1 MKVKSFGLKNF
12 RSYGN
17 NFQSIELT
25 DTGGLIGLFAD
36 NGSGKTSLSECLEYT
51 RYGKIRGRTKQWS
64 SLSSVQNRYNKG
76 AYTKVI
82 YENDIVVERT
92 ISPESIVVKK
102 GAISYKEHDLDTLMP
117 FDHDLYNSI
126 VSFNSKSFMNY
137 MSLSKHDK
145 QLLIDRVLNLHIF
158 DKIKK
163 ILEQLK
169 SEKERKSLQLESS
182 LSSYTKSMK
191 LLQQKMLKA
200 AERQDFKQAEEL
212 ELLSKELLSKKE
224 DFELL
229 QKDIHDSKNS
239 LKKLQE
245 HMQSLQT
252 KISSAE
258 ANVVLFKKQIKLY
271 EQEKCPTCQSD
282 LTQKLHTDLH
292 TSLVQKVDKYTN
304 AIEQAKKQQSEL
316 RTTYQKLYAS
326 DSILQQS
333 YGALVQNVQQIKN
346 SIDIKNQNISKPI
359 ENDLKEVL
367 EQTRTEGMNVRNSLL
382 EIQADVLM
390 YEEILPF
397 FEENGLKSD
406 LIKQLLPVLN
416 SSIRKSCMLLELPFE
431 AHLDGSLGVEVS
443 ILGDSID
450 LDSLSEGESSYIN
463 FVCMLAFMNMCK
475 LGRLTNVM
483 FLDEPFESISPKGLT
498 KILKLLR
505 EFCKEENINM
515 FFVQQKEL
523 DASNFDRVIK
533 IEKNIFSNIVL
544 DRTF

>member
-17 NFQSIELT
+17 NFQSIELSEI
-25 DTGGLIGLFAD
+25 GGLIGLFAD

-51 RYGKIRGRTKQWS
+51 RFGKIRGRKKAWS

-76 AYTKVI
+76 AYTKVV
-82 YENDIVVERT
+82 YENDIIVERT
-92 ISPESIVVKK
+92 ISPETIIIKK
-102 GAISYKEHDLDTLMP
+102 GETNYKENDLNTLIP
-117 FDHDLYNSI
+117 FEHDLYNSI

-163 ILEQLK
+163 MLEQLK

-182 LSSYTKSMK
+182 LNSYTKSMK
-191 LLQQKMLKA
+191 LLQQKMSKA
-200 AERQDFKQAEEL
+200 AERQDSKMAEEL

-229 QKDIHDSKNS
+229 QNDIKDSKNS

-245 HMQSLQT
+245 QMQSMQT

-258 ANVVLFKKQIKLY
+258 ANVTLFKKQIKLY

-282 LTQKLHTDLH
+282 LTHKLHTDLH
-292 TSLVQKVDKYTN
+292 ASLVQKVDKYNT
-304 AIEQAKKQQSEL
+304 AIEQAKIQQSEL
-316 RTTYQKLYAS
+316 RTVYQKLYTS

-346 SIDIKNQNISKPI
+346 NIDVKSQNISKPV
-359 ENDLKEVL
+359 ENDLKDVL
-367 EQTRTEGMNVRNSLL
+367 EQTRTEGINVRNSLL

-397 FEENGLKSD
+397 FEESGLKSD
-406 LIKQLLPVLN
+406 LVKQLLPALN

-431 AHLDGSLGVEVS
+431 ASLDGSLSVDVM

-463 FVCMLAFMNMCK
+463 FVCMLAFMNLCK
-475 LGRLTNVM
+475 LGRLTNIM

-505 EFCKEENINM
+505 QFCKEEKINM

-544 DRTF
+544 DKTF

>member
-17 NFQSIELT
+17 NFQSIELSEI
-25 DTGGLIGLFAD
+25 GGLIGLFAD

-51 RYGKIRGRTKQWS
+51 RFGKIRGRKKAWS

-76 AYTKVI
+76 AYTKVV
-82 YENDIVVERT
+82 YENDIIVERT
-92 ISPESIVVKK
+92 ISPESIIIKK
-102 GAISYKEHDLDTLMP
+102 GEMNYKENDINSILP
-117 FDHDLYNSI
+117 FEHDLYNSI

-163 ILEQLK
+163 MLEQLK

-182 LSSYTKSMK
+182 LNSYTKSMK
-191 LLQQKMLKA
+191 LLQQKMSKA
-200 AERQDFKQAEEL
+200 AERQDSKMVEEL

-229 QKDIHDSKNS
+229 QNDIKDSKNS

-245 HMQSLQT
+245 QMQSMQT

-258 ANVVLFKKQIKLY
+258 ANVALFKKQIKLY

-282 LTQKLHTDLH
+282 LTQKLHTDLYA
-292 TSLVQKVDKYTN
+292 SLVQKVDKYNT
-304 AIEQAKKQQSEL
+304 AIEQAKIQQSEL
-316 RTTYQKLYAS
+316 RTVYQKLYTS

-346 SIDIKNQNISKPI
+346 NIDVKSQNISKPV
-359 ENDLKEVL
+359 ENDLKDVL
-367 EQTRTEGMNVRNSLL
+367 EQTRTEGINVRNSLL

-397 FEENGLKSD
+397 FEESGLKSD
-406 LIKQLLPVLN
+406 LVKQLLPALN

-431 AHLDGSLGVEVS
+431 ASLDGSLSVDVM

-463 FVCMLAFMNMCK
+463 FVCMLAFMNLCK

-505 EFCKEENINM
+505 QFCKEEKINM

-544 DRTF
+544 DKTF